1 MLNVAKPLQHG
12 AADSHTRSEEP
23 TKKGHLHVTAS
34 QCNPVQMASMPPLGQ
49 LQSAVSSVIHD
60 ILDSDCAAEC
70 AASNSL
76 EALKQTLASLS
87 HDTLLEILLSAL
99 KTK

>member
-1 MLNVAKPLQHG
+1 MQHQATPACTDDKVDLISQEKDHLYVA
-12 AADSHTRSEEP
+12 
-23 TKKGHLHVTAS
+23 AS

-60 ILDSDCAAEC
+60 ILDSDCAE
-70 AASNSL
+70 SNSL

-87 HDTLLEILLSAL
+87 NDTLLETLLSAL

>member
-1 MLNVAKPLQHG
+1 MAICVNSYYKSTISNCGEEGLYNLLQ
-12 AADSHTRSEEP
+12 T
-23 TKKGHLHVTAS
+23 S
-34 QCNPVQMASMPPLGQ
+34 QVPPLGQ

-87 HDTLLEILLSAL
+87 NDMLLEILLSAL